1 MFLCTNC
8 NSKNCI
14 IGSNGEST
22 SFNKNDIS
30 KRINNSVR
38 LSSSLHLMQKAT
50 QTVNALRPT
59 FKTQS
64 DRFQTSRNPITN
76 KRGVDKKHN
85 SYARYLARK
94 KGKTICC
101 CACTQLVT
109 RTAGVVATLWPHTI
123 PIGAEILVPNN
134 PGGKGVVVVVNKS
147 GGAIDSIIIRS
158 ENCLRPFKLVTPG
171 FWAFVIPTSSGTT
184 SGSMIVED
192 PAISMKTINKCQ

>member
-1 MFLCTNC
+1 
-8 NSKNCI
+8 
-14 IGSNGEST
+14 
-22 SFNKNDIS
+22 
-30 KRINNSVR
+30 
-38 LSSSLHLMQKAT
+38 MQKAT

-109 RTAGVVATLWPHTI
+109 RTGVVVWPHTI